1 MSDAPKLDLPYLAHE
16 PRIHPTAYIAPT
28 AVVMGD
34 VEIGE
39 ESNVWFNTV
48 IRGDVHYIRI
58 GNRTSIQDLTM
69 CHVMRE
75 RYPLV
80 IGDDVT
86 VAHHCC
92 LHGCTIGDRV
102 LIGMGAVVL
111 NSAVIGDDCIVAAGA
126 VVGERTEIPSG
137 SLVIGV
143 PAKVK
148 KQIGDREKELIA
160 LYGNNYRMYGQEY
173 RRLNPQPIPTPVGVI
188 PEDRAA
194 GEGDR

>member
-1 MSDAPKLDLPYLAHE
+1 MSDEPKLDLPYLE
-16 PRIHPTAYIAPT
+16 NPPRIHETAYVAPT

-48 IRGDVHYIRI
+48 IRGDVHFIRI
-58 GNRTSIQDLTM
+58 GKRTSIQDLTM
-69 CHVMRE
+69 VHVMRD
-75 RYPLV
+75 RYPTV

-86 VAHHCC
+86 IAHHCC
-92 LHGCTIGDRV
+92 IHGCTIGDRV
-102 LIGMGAVVL
+102 LVGMGAVIL
-111 NSAVIGDDCIVAAGA
+111 NGATIGDDSIVAAGA
-126 VVGERTEIPSG
+126 VVTERAVFPPN
-137 SLVIGV
+137 SLIVGA

-148 KQIGDREKELIA
+148 KEIGDHERGLIK

-188 PEDRAA
+188 PKS
-194 GEGDR
+194 